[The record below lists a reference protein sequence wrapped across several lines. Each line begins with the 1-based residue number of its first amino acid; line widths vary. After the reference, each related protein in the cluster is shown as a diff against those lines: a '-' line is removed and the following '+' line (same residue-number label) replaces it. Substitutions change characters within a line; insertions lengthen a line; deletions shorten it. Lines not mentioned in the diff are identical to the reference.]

1 MFNFKERF
9 AEEISKITKKD
20 ISETL
25 KIIEEPPDFNLGD
38 LSFPCFSLSKELRK
52 FPNDISKDLVEK
64 LKKEKQ
70 DIFEYFAVSGYVNI
84 KIKPEILYTE
94 TISQVFDNKENYGKS
109 KTGAKEQ
116 YVIDTF
122 NANTFKTLHVG
133 HLRMIVG
140 GDAISRLLSFS
151 GYDSKPVYYGG
162 DVGTH
167 VAKWYWYYLQLP
179 KDKQKIPKE
188 NVSKWFGEIYI
199 AAGEKTK
206 DNENSTKEIDNIQ
219 KQILTDK
226 ELQKEIARLRDI
238 CYDAY
243 MQVKT
248 ELGVE
253 LVDKIFESETEKK
266 FLEIKDAFFKEHKDI
281 IKESDGAIIADLK
294 DKKLDVLVLI
304 KKNGAPLYGA
314 KDIALVQIK
323 KQKFPK
329 CKHFIYIVGSEQDF
343 YFRQLFGL
351 FSVIYPETT
360 HEHISLGMVNLIS
373 GKMASRAGGMVLYED
388 LRDQLR
394 DKVKQVLTENNL
406 EQDKEII
413 DKIVFG
419 TIKFEMLKIGFNK
432 TFVFDINSALDLQ
445 GDSAVYIQYSGV
457 RAKSILRKANFKGIN
472 NTPKPEKLEDDE
484 KRLLNLIMQFP
495 SKVEYASKERKPN
508 IIASHCLDL
517 ARAFNKFYG
526 NCPVISDNK
535 ALQEQRLALIS
546 TYLQTLKNATWLLGI
561 EIPEKM

>member
-1 MFNFKERF
+1 MLNFKEKF

-38 LSFPCFSLSKELRK
+38 LSFPCFSLAKELKK
-52 FPNDISKDLVEK
+52 FPQDISKDLVEK

-70 DIFEYFAVSGYVNI
+70 EYFDYVFVGGYINI
-84 KIKPEILYTE
+84 KIKPEILYKE
-94 TISQVFDNKENYGKS
+94 TISQVFENKEDYGKS

-151 GYDSKPVYYGG
+151 GYDSKSVYYGG

-167 VAKWYWYYLQLP
+167 VAKWYWYYSQLP
-179 KDKQKIPKE
+179 KEKQQIPKT

-199 AAGEKTK
+199 AAGEKAK
-206 DNENSTKEIDNIQ
+206 ANENSTKEIDEIQ
-219 KQILTDK
+219 KKILIDK
-226 ELQKEIARLRDI
+226 ELQKEIAKLRDI
-238 CYDAY
+238 CYQAY

-266 FLEIKDAFFKEHKDI
+266 FLEIKDSFIQEHKDI
-281 IKESDGAIIADLK
+281 IKESEDAIIADLK

-304 KKNGAPLYGA
+304 KKNGAPLYAA

-323 KQKFPK
+323 KQRFPK

-343 YFRQLFGL
+343 YFRQLFSL

-360 HEHISLGMVNLIS
+360 HEHISLGMVNLAS
-373 GKMASRAGGMVLYED
+373 GKMASRTGGMVLYED
-388 LRDQLR
+388 LRDMLR
-394 DKVKQVLTENNL
+394 EKVKQVLTENNL
-406 EQDKEII
+406 EHDKDII

-445 GDSAVYIQYSGV
+445 GDSSVYVQYSGV
-457 RAKSILRKANFKGIN
+457 RAKSILRKANFKGTT
-472 NTPKPEKLEDDE
+472 NTPEAEKLEDDE

-508 IIASHCLDL
+508 IIASYCLDL
-517 ARAFNKFYG
+517 AHAFNKFYG

-535 ALQEQRLALIS
+535 GLQEQRLALICA
-546 TYLQTLKNATWLLGI
+546 YLQTLENATRILGI
-561 EIPEKM
+561 EIPERM